1 MAEFISDYF
10 GKDFDSKGV
19 FDAVI
24 DSDSRYFINVTR
36 LKDSITPEF
45 SESYRKI
52 NAYFRNIALLLN
64 QAKEKSRSDPFY
76 REALKRF
83 SFSEVNGINLGFS
96 DTRYGAAF
104 GKGLRESTISDAF
117 DIVKA
122 GTQQPEFFHLVG
134 LFEENVGPDRLSD
147 MIATIIKED
156 ICAYTRRINAELS
169 ITPDNYPND
178 YFSNGIV
185 INPYKSCELLL
196 LPKEILNEL
205 PIAKCWDDIDRIVS
219 ENNAIRQEINE
230 MIGLEWGKYASHEK
244 KAYLKTMIFMDPEKC
259 ARVLQSYQNSHVGEC
274 DWESDLDY
282 VAQRIFRGL
291 KDVGF
296 AFLQHGEEKPQ
307 ITSREAVAHVIGIF
321 KDWVENNRGWGELQ
335 EISTGKREKLVQR
348 LIHLGAKEYISVNN
362 LDISFESDLGHGP
375 VDMKISV
382 GADKSICEIKL
393 SSNPQYLHGYQMQ
406 VQEYGKAECTENLFY
421 VFVDVGN
428 PGRLRTIVTEH
439 DKNRK
444 SRIKCPELIIINA
457 NPQKPASKS

>member
-1 MAEFISDYF
+1 MAIFISDYF
-10 GKDFDSKGV
+10 TKDFDAIGV
-19 FDAVI
+19 FDAVM

-36 LKDSITPEF
+36 LKDAKTPEF
-45 SESYRKI
+45 SGSYDKI
-52 NAYFRNIALLLN
+52 NAYFRDIALLLN
-64 QAKEKSRSDPFY
+64 QAKEKNTKDRFY

-83 SFSEVNGINLGFS
+83 AFSEVNGINLGFS
-96 DTRYGAAF
+96 ETRYGTAF
-104 GKGLRESTISDAF
+104 GTELRSSTISDAF

-122 GTQQPEFFHLVG
+122 GTTQPEFFHLVG

-156 ICAYTRRINAELS
+156 ICAYTRRINAELN
-169 ITPDNYPND
+169 ITSNNYPD
-178 YFSNGIV
+178 DRFIDGIA
-185 INPYKSCELLL
+185 INPYKNCELLL

-244 KAYLKTMIFMDPEKC
+244 KAYLKNMIFMVPEKC
-259 ARVLQSYQNSHVGEC
+259 ARVLHSYQNSHVGEC

-282 VAQRIFRGL
+282 VAQRIFRGI
-291 KDVGF
+291 KDIGF
-296 AFLQHGEEKPQ
+296 AFLQHSAEKPQ
-307 ITSREAVAHVIGIF
+307 ICSREAVSHIIGIF
-321 KDWVENNRGWGELQ
+321 KDWVENNRGWSEIQ
-335 EISTGKREKLVQR
+335 EISTGKREKIVQR

-362 LDISFESDLGHGP
+362 LDISFESDSGRGP

-382 GADKSICEIKL
+382 GADKSICEVKL

-421 VFVDVGN
+421 VFVDTGN
-428 PGRLRTIVTEH
+428 PGRLKTIVTEH
-439 DKNRK
+439 DKNQK
-444 SRIKCPELIIINA
+444 AGIKCPELIVIDA
-457 NPQKPASKS
+457 NIRKSASKS